1 MAGNQEQPEAEN
13 GRRPR
18 LNLPRLTPFQWT
30 PLTPLPRLPPLS
42 DVIQSHL
49 EPVRQMQADLQRD
62 VADLR
67 QELQQGQATI
77 RGDLAAV
84 QADFLRE
91 IQKLRDEIS
100 RQSVFLVF
108 PLYTRVYEVINS
120 VTALREKNNIA
131 RVINSGASRN
141 STALEPF
148 YGVNGELV
156 PDFPETFG
164 DAKALDGKYLGLIL

>member
-1 MAGNQEQPEAEN
+1 MAGNQEQPEVEN
-13 GRRPR
+13 GLRLR
-18 LNLPRLTPFQWT
+18 LNTRATPIPRQPPWT
-30 PLTPLPRLPPLS
+30 ITLPPLG

-49 EPVRQMQADLQRD
+49 EPVRQLQADLQRD

-100 RQSVFLVF
+100 RQLVF
-108 PLYTRVYEVINS
+108 PIFRLYI
-120 VTALREKNNIA
+120 
-131 RVINSGASRN
+131 
-141 STALEPF
+141 
-148 YGVNGELV
+148 
-156 PDFPETFG
+156 
-164 DAKALDGKYLGLIL
+164 

>member
-18 LNLPRLTPFQWT
+18 INTIHSTPVSPFFTLTAPS
-30 PLTPLPRLPPLS
+30 PLGFLSLS
-42 DVIQSHL
+42 DTIQSHL
-49 EPVRQMQADLQRD
+49 EPVRQLQADLQRD

-67 QELQQGQATI
+67 QELQQGQATT

-100 RQSVFLVF
+100 RQSVFPVF
-108 PLYTRVYEVINS
+108 RLYI
-120 VTALREKNNIA
+120 
-131 RVINSGASRN
+131 
-141 STALEPF
+141 
-148 YGVNGELV
+148 
-156 PDFPETFG
+156 
-164 DAKALDGKYLGLIL
+164 